1 MPLKHFM
8 GTKYKWMKSIV
19 RDRRL
24 SPLERIAT
32 RLGYMGT
39 GLLIAGQWTLEPAL
53 FIIGFIC
60 VIIQVGV
67 RRQWNLVILQLN
79 GLIAWTMH
87 FINQYIT

>member
-1 MPLKHFM
+1 MAIKP
-8 GTKYKWMKSIV
+8 KWLSSTV

-24 SPLERIAT
+24 SATERLAT

-60 VIIQVGV
+60 VIVQVSV

-87 FINQYIT
+87 FIKQYMI

>member
-1 MPLKHFM
+1 MLLKHFM

-24 SPLERIAT
+24 SPLERLAT

-39 GLLIAGQWTLEPAL
+39 GLLIAGQWTLEPIL

-67 RRQWNLVILQLN
+67 RRQWNLVVLQLN